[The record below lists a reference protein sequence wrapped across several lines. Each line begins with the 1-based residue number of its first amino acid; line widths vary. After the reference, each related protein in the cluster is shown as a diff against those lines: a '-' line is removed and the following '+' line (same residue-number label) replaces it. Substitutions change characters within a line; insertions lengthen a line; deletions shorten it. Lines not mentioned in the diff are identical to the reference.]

1 MKTYRVA
8 FVITFLC
15 LIGVLPLSAQT
26 ETPTPTPA
34 APPSATAPALNP
46 FFEPVEITALDGLI
60 LKGDYYVVAQETSP
74 TVLLLH
80 ILGSQRNAWTP
91 LIPELTN
98 AGYNVLNVDLRGQG
112 ETGGS
117 ADWVAAQDDT
127 QLWLNWLNVRE
138 EVESSS
144 IIGASIGSNLA
155 LINCANDAYCVTAV
169 ALSPGLDYRGV
180 MPEDAVINGLTE
192 KSALLVAAYNDRQS
206 IDGVRQMA
214 TSATGEIGMR
224 VYRGAAHGTN
234 MFNDPFASNVTEV
247 IVNWLDE
254 HTGDQ

>member
-1 MKTYRVA
+1 MKTYHVA
-8 FVITFLC
+8 FVITLLS
-15 LIGVLPLSAQT
+15 LIAVVPLSAQT

-34 APPSATAPALNP
+34 VPPSSTPPASAP
-46 FFEPVEITALDGLI
+46 FFETVEITALDGLI
-60 LKGDYYVVAQETSP
+60 LKGDYYVAEEAAP

-80 ILGSQRNAWTP
+80 MVGSQRNAWTP
-91 LIPELTN
+91 LIPELTD
-98 AGYNVLNVDLRGQG
+98 AGYNVLNPDFRGHG
-112 ETGGS
+112 ETGGI

-138 EVESSS
+138 EVDSVS
-144 IIGASIGSNLA
+144 IVGASIGANLA

-169 ALSPGLDYRGV
+169 ALSPGLDYYNV
-180 MPEDAVINGLTE
+180 MPEDFVVNGLTE

-224 VYRGAAHGTN
+224 LYRGAAHGTN
-234 MFNDPFASNVTEV
+234 MFRDPLTATAPQV
-247 IVNWLDE
+247 IINWLDE
-254 HTGDQ
+254 HTANQ